1 LKPCVKV
8 TFTKT
13 LRLRLVISMILSHTT
28 SDMTYRINFRGG
40 WIVEW
45 TPTKKWTKSVSGF
58 LWWYIRHLTWIVK
71 SVGGSFSGEVTV
83 IHE

>member
-1 LKPCVKV
+1 
-8 TFTKT
+8 
-13 LRLRLVISMILSHTT
+13 
-28 SDMTYRINFRGG
+28 MTYRINFRGG